1 MAEREN
7 RPGVAISDH
16 EKAILA
22 AVVNGGH
29 GHTDVPAV
37 LRVGGLQY
45 AREKP
50 RGQPTHRR
58 IHSALFRAIR
68 AVCAGRWPVSGHAWI
83 WIVRICAGTAAC

>member
-45 AREKP
+45 ARD
-50 RGQPTHRR
+50 
-58 IHSALFRAIR
+58 LLIR
-68 AVCAGRWPVSGHAWI
+68 
-83 WIVRICAGTAAC
+83 TAPGKLAEIDARFGC